1 MAAPIVDKEKRLVG
15 IITIDD
21 IIDVIEDETTED
33 FYKMSAVTPS
43 NEEYINSGIIGI
55 AKNRIIW
62 LLILMVSATFTGIII
77 AGYENALNE
86 AVVLAAFIPML
97 MGTAGN
103 AGAQAS
109 TIVIRSLVLG
119 EVVFKD
125 IFRIMWKEFRIS
137 ALVGL
142 ALSVLNFLRIYFLE
156 KYDLGIA
163 LTVCFT
169 LFFTIIVAKVIGG
182 MLPVIVKKVKL
193 DPAIVASPI
202 ITTIIDTVA
211 LIIYFNFAL
220 MLMGLSK

>member
-1 MAAPIVDKEKRLVG
+1 MA
-15 IITIDD
+15 
-21 IIDVIEDETTED
+21 
-33 FYKMSAVTPS
+33 AVTPPS
-43 NEEYINSGIIGI
+43 EEYINTGIFGI

-103 AGAQAS
+103 EGAQAS

-125 IFRIMWKEFRIS
+125 IFTIMWKELRIS
-137 ALVGL
+137 SLVGL
-142 ALSVLNFLRIYFLE
+142 ALSFLNFLRIYYLE
-156 KYDLGIA
+156 KYTLTVA
-163 LTVCFT
+163 LTVSLT

-220 MLMGLSK
+220 WIMGLTR